1 MGRERQRGAIGVMAA
16 VTLLLALICLAPVI
30 DTGRLYYEQRKLQ
43 RVADMAALETATQSG
58 MCGTANADVA
68 GLARS
73 SASRNG
79 FVPGTGDSLGATL
92 GTVEFDDRYGSK
104 DSARVFSAGGNM
116 ADSVQ
121 VQVMHQVPSSLVLNV
136 ASVFSNVPAQT
147 TLTAQAVARRTA
159 MAGLS
164 AGTELANLD
173 SSQSELLNN
182 LLNALLGSKLS
193 LNALGYKGLANANV
207 SLLELA
213 DNLRAVGVNVEAG
226 SVESLLGAQA
236 NLAQLFG
243 ATVDAIDP
251 SQVLG
256 LDTSLLRS
264 QLITGGIN
272 KASVTL
278 GSILTVVAPDSV
290 RDQALQGQVN
300 ALDLITA
307 LAMLANKQHAV
318 TLGTNINLGG
328 LLGATVKLWIIEPPQ
343 IAFGYPGKNSN
354 GQWRTQVHTAAL
366 RTSVEAAVGIPGV
379 LDVNLG
385 LAVSVAQGTAALDT
399 IECGGVGQPVQVSV
413 NALPGI
419 AQLQLGKYADP
430 QSGVVSPIS
439 VKVLSGL
446 VKLDVSANGVVGGA
460 SGTTLKYEV
469 TKPSDLPTDDQSANS
484 SLGSSLDNALATLA
498 SSIKVEPTILG
509 LDPLGLIGATLS
521 GLVSSLLTLLKPAI
535 SALGHVVLDPLLHL
549 LGVSMGIIDVRLIDL
564 QTSGAE
570 LLI

>member
-16 VTLLLALICLAPVI
+16 VTLLLALICLALVI
-30 DTGRLYYEQRKLQ
+30 DTGRLYYEKRKLQ

-58 MCGTANADVA
+58 MCGTANADLA

-92 GTVEFDDRYGSK
+92 GTVEFDDRYGGK

-213 DNLRAVGVNVEAG
+213 NNLRAVGVNVEAG

-236 NLAQLFG
+236 DLAQLLG

-264 QLITGGIN
+264 QLTTGGIN

-498 SSIKVEPTILG
+498 SSIKVEPSILG

-549 LGVSMGIIDVRLIDL
+549 LGVSLGIIDVRLIDL
-564 QTSGAE
+564 QTGGAE